1 MVWNNTDKEQGISLN
16 SYTLELSVLIPS
28 IRLIFDVI
36 VREEKIHILL
46 LKDKLSPIKM
56 LSLFEQKLTQIRQR
70 QTRSG

>member
-16 SYTLELSVLIPS
+16 SYTLELSILIQS
-28 IRLIFDVI
+28 IMLIFDVI

-56 LSLFEQKLTQIRQR
+56 LRVYLSKN
-70 QTRSG
+70 